1 MTGGQPRHAPTE
13 PPPGPHAGAADG
25 LAGGAGGAAS
35 GLDSPAAGEAA
46 LADWLS
52 RPDPELTR
60 LLAGIGGDILVLGA
74 GGKMGPSLAAMARR
88 ALDAAGGETARRRV
102 IAVSR
107 FGAAADGNGA
117 MRALQ
122 AAGVET
128 IRADLADRAAVAAL
142 PEAANVVYMAGQKF
156 GTRDQPTL
164 TWAMNCYLP
173 ALCAERYAGVRAV
186 VFSTGNVYPLMPIH
200 GPGAR
205 ETTPP
210 APLGEYAMSCLGRE
224 RLWEY
229 FGERGGTRMA
239 VVRLNY
245 ANALSYG
252 VLTDIARRVW
262 TGEAIDV
269 TMGAV
274 NVIWQGDANRLALAA
289 LAHASTPPFV
299 VNVTGTETLSVR
311 ALAQELGDRLGRTP
325 TIAGREAP
333 DALLADTTR
342 MREVLGYPHVPIGT
356 LLDWTAQWLRDA
368 GPLLDRPTHFETR
381 NGSY

>member
-1 MTGGQPRHAPTE
+1 MTGRAT
-13 PPPGPHAGAADG
+13 DTTDYR
-25 LAGGAGGAAS
+25 
-35 GLDSPAAGEAA
+35 DSPATSETA

-52 RPDPELTR
+52 RPDPALVR
-60 LLAGIGGDILVLGA
+60 LLAGVPGDIVVLGA
-74 GGKMGPSLAAMARR
+74 GGKMGPSLAGMARR
-88 ALDAAGGETARRRV
+88 ALDAAGDAHARRRV

-107 FGAAADGNGA
+107 FGTGAEGNDA
-117 MRALQ
+117 MYALQ

-128 IRADLADRAAVAAL
+128 IRADLADRAAVNAL
-142 PEAANVVYMAGQKF
+142 PDAPNVIYMAGQKF

-173 ALCAERYAGVRAV
+173 ALCAERYAGTRAV
-186 VFSTGNVYPLMPIH
+186 VFSTGNVYPLMPAH
-200 GPGAR
+200 GPGAT
-205 ETTPP
+205 ESTPP

-229 FGERGGTRMA
+229 FGERGGSRLA

-245 ANALSYG
+245 ANALTYG
-252 VLTDIARRVW
+252 VLTDIARRIW

-274 NVIWQGDANRLALAA
+274 NVIWQGDANRLALTA
-289 LAHASTPPFV
+289 LARADTSPFV

-325 TIAGREAP
+325 HIAGRESP
-333 DALLADTTR
+333 DALLADTTL
-342 MREVLGYPHVPIGT
+342 MREELGYPLVPIGT
-356 LLDWTAQWLRDA
+356 LLDWTAEWLRADR
-368 GPLLDRPTHFETR
+368 PLLDRPTRFEIR
-381 NGSY
+381 DGAF